1 MEYISWFLLDFIVI
15 FMFYYF
21 IYVRKGR
28 KNKKKPS
35 EVSYLITYYKLDTNL
50 FSYRKFLTVV
60 GLVVS
65 FDIAVVATF
74 VPIIDG
80 IVWQILFGFIIII
93 PVVVLSF
100 ILVGNYYKKK
110 QTLDNS
116 KELEKEKKR
125 DKKINI
131 KKKGSKKDVK

>member
-1 MEYISWFLLDFIVI
+1 MEQISKNSDAFKLMKSYIKTNQYKDITVTDDL
-15 FMFYYF
+15 
-21 IYVRKGR
+21 
-28 KNKKKPS
+28 
-35 EVSYLITYYKLDTNL
+35 EVLKIASKFNLNIDL
-50 FSYRKFLTVV
+50 FSYRKFLTIV

-65 FDIAVVATF
+65 LDISLVATF

-100 ILVGNYYKKK
+100 MLIGAYYKKK
-110 QTLDNS
+110 QSLDNS

-125 DKKINI
+125 DKKLNIN
-131 KKKGSKKDVK
+131 KRGSKKNVK

>member
-1 MEYISWFLLDFIVI
+1 MEYLSWFLLDFIVI
-15 FMFYYF
+15 FIFYYF

-35 EVSYLITYYKLDTNL
+35 EASYLITYYKLDTNL

-116 KELEKEKKR
+116 KELEKEKKK

>member
-35 EVSYLITYYKLDTNL
+35 EVSYLITYYKLDTSL

-116 KELEKEKKR
+116 KELEKEKKK